1 MLEDGIEPLRS
12 PESKP
17 LEPWM
22 ETLSGHQYEYANPD
36 PAAIRIEDIARS
48 LTYLCR
54 YNGHCTRF
62 YSVAE
67 HCIHMANVA
76 PPDLKFLALLHDAH
90 EAYCGDIPS
99 PMKAA
104 MNNFSPGGGWSIF
117 SEVERLAKNATEIA
131 LHIDHL
137 WSPERRAT
145 VKALDTQI
153 CGDERMAIKAES
165 CHDWGLPAPL
175 GIADDIRNFPW
186 MDFRQTEQTFLEIY
200 HHEKMRVSHPKNE
213 AHHANRI

>member
-1 MLEDGIEPLRS
+1 MLEEGTEPLRS
-12 PESKP
+12 RESKP
-17 LEPWM
+17 VEPWM
-22 ETLSGHQYEYANPD
+22 ETLSGSRYEYARPD
-36 PAAIRIEDIARS
+36 PAVINIKDIARS

-54 YNGHCTRF
+54 YNGHCNRF

-76 PPDLKFLALLHDAH
+76 PPDLKLLALLHDAH

-104 MNNFSPGGGWSIF
+104 MNNLSIGGEWSIF

-137 WSPERRAT
+137 WSPERRAA
-145 VKALDTQI
+145 VKALDTRI
-153 CGDERMAIKAES
+153 CGDERMAIKDES
-165 CHDWGLPAPL
+165 RHDWGLPAPL
-175 GIADDIRNFPW
+175 GIAADIRNFPW
-186 MDFRQTEQTFLEIY
+186 IDFRRTEQTFLEIY
-200 HHEKMRVSHPKNE
+200 HHERVRVPHVKENS
-213 AHHANRI
+213 